1 MARPRGPDRR
11 FFDLWS
17 LSYDAPL
24 VQRLTYRPE
33 QDAVLRAIPP
43 GEPRVLDVGCGT
55 GLLAGRIARRLP
67 GSHVVGCDFSPG
79 MLQRAAQRQAGPDW
93 VRADAQ
99 RLPFADAS
107 FDAVVSTQALH
118 WVPDQR
124 AALGEFLRVLAPGGR
139 LLVSL
144 INPPLEV
151 TSRLTRAGSRVLGE
165 PLFWPTQK
173 RMRRQVEAAGF
184 RVDSQRRIFRLPAVW
199 TLPSVLTQA
208 TRPGATGDEAHQT
221 PPTHADA

>member
-1 MARPRGPDRR
+1 MAKHRGPDRR

-33 QDAVLRAIPP
+33 QDAVLRALPP
-43 GEPRVLDVGCGT
+43 GKPRVLDVGCGT
-55 GLLAGRIARRLP
+55 GLLAERIYRRAS
-67 GSHVVGCDFSPG
+67 GDRVVGCDFSPG
-79 MLQRAAQRQAGPDW
+79 MLRRAAQRRSGPEW

-99 RLPFADAS
+99 SLPFADGS
-107 FDAVVSTQALH
+107 FEAVVSTQALH

-124 AALGEFLRVLAPGGR
+124 AALAEFLRVLVPGGR

-151 TSRLTRAGSRVLGE
+151 MSRITRVGSRILGE
-165 PLFWPTQK
+165 PLYWPTRE
-173 RMRRQVEAAGF
+173 RMRRQVEAVGF
-184 RVDSQRRIFRLPAVW
+184 HIDSQKRIFRLPAAW
-199 TLPSVLTQA
+199 TMPSVLTQA
-208 TRPGATGDEAHQT
+208 TRPLSVGSRGRQPFVA
-221 PPTHADA
+221 PLDA